1 MRAGLVCTSRAL
13 GSADTMF
20 DIIEYTRWLEQADDD
35 LLVAQH
41 DVDGGFHHAAVLY
54 AEQAVQCAL
63 KGLLHGVGEGKQ
75 ARGHGLVGLAER
87 CEEVAALVLDD
98 ARLDGLRSLARDSQP
113 SRYPDAWPE
122 GSPMRHY
129 GATDAARSIEVAKAI
144 VHAVEAAWDE
154 LQRAASEQPSDETGG
169 AG

>member
-1 MRAGLVCTSRAL
+1 M
-13 GSADTMF
+13 
-20 DIIEYTRWLEQADDD
+20 
-35 LLVAQH
+35 
-41 DVDGGFHHAAVLY
+41 
-54 AEQAVQCAL
+54 
-63 KGLLHGVGEGKQ
+63 GEGKQ

-87 CEEVAALVLDD
+87 CVQVAALALDD
-98 ARLDGLRSLARDSQP
+98 AQLDGLRGLARDYQP

-144 VHAVEAAWDE
+144 VQAVEAAWDE
-154 LQRAASEQPSDETGG
+154 LQRAASEQETDG